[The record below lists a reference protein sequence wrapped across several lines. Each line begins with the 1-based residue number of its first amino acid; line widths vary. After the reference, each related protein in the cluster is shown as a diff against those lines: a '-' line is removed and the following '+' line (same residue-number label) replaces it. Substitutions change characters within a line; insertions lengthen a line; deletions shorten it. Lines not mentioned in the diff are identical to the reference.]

1 MIQEPQHIKIKPE
14 PTPDERE
21 VILQAF
27 EQLWPKDEKP
37 PISYKWRFS
46 GRWWAILLTRGLLI
60 NPGKINKTYRLRHQ

>member
-46 GRWWAILLTRGLLI
+46 GRWWADTS
-60 NPGKINKTYRLRHQ
+60 NLRSLNRSWKN

>member
-46 GRWWAILLTRGLLI
+46 GRWWSDTS
-60 NPGKINKTYRLRHQ
+60 NPRSPDRSWKN

>member
-21 VILQAF
+21 VILKAF

-46 GRWWAILLTRGLLI
+46 GRWWADTS
-60 NPGKINKTYRLRHQ
+60 NPRSLNKSWKN

>member
-46 GRWWAILLTRGLLI
+46 GRWLADTS
-60 NPGKINKTYRLRHQ
+60 NPRALNKSWKN

>member
-27 EQLWPKDEKP
+27 AQLWPKDEKQ
-37 PISYKWRFS
+37 PISYIWRFS
-46 GRWWAILLTRGLLI
+46 GRWWSDTS
-60 NPGKINKTYRLRHQ
+60 NPRSLNRSWKN

>member
-27 EQLWPKDEKP
+27 EQLWPKDHKP

-46 GRWWAILLTRGLLI
+46 GRWWADTS
-60 NPGKINKTYRLRHQ
+60 NPRSLNKSWKN

>member
-37 PISYKWRFS
+37 PISYKME
-46 GRWWAILLTRGLLI
+46 I
-60 NPGKINKTYRLRHQ
+60 

>member
-27 EQLWPKDEKP
+27 EQLWPKDKKP

-46 GRWWAILLTRGLLI
+46 GRWWADTS
-60 NPGKINKTYRLRHQ
+60 NPRSLNKSWKN

>member
-27 EQLWPKDEKP
+27 KQLWPKDEKP

-46 GRWWAILLTRGLLI
+46 GRWWADTS
-60 NPGKINKTYRLRHQ
+60 NPRSLNKSWKN

>member
-37 PISYKWRFS
+37 PTSYKWRFS
-46 GRWWAILLTRGLLI
+46 GRWWADTS
-60 NPGKINKTYRLRHQ
+60 NPRSLNKSWKN

>member
-21 VILQAF
+21 VILHAF
-27 EQLWPKDEKP
+27 AQLWPKDEKP

-46 GRWWAILLTRGLLI
+46 GRWWADTS
-60 NPGKINKTYRLRHQ
+60 NPRSLNKSWKN

>member
-37 PISYKWRFS
+37 SISYKWRFS
-46 GRWWAILLTRGLLI
+46 GRWWADTS
-60 NPGKINKTYRLRHQ
+60 NPRSLNKSWKN